1 MPVADRAAPWAAGG
15 VDSPYAWAR
24 LALAVALNTL
34 GGVGLWSIVVA
45 LPAVQAEFGT
55 ARAAAALPYT
65 LTTIG
70 FALGGVLMGRLADR
84 FGVMWPVLGGSL
96 SLGLGYLLAAQA
108 GDITSFALIH
118 GLFIGLLGACAMF
131 GPLVA
136 DTSLWF
142 RQRRGLA
149 VAICACGNYFAG
161 TVWPPLLQW
170 GIAGLGWRRTHELV
184 GIACLVLLLPLA
196 LLLRRKP
203 PQQEAV
209 TRTGGGGGTALG
221 LSPNVLQGVLVAAGI
236 ACCVA
241 MAMPQVHIVAYCV
254 DLGYGAARGAEMLSL
269 MLATGV
275 LSRLAFGLVMDRIGA
290 LSTLVLA
297 SLLQAVALALF
308 LPFDGLV
315 PLYVI
320 SGLFGLFQGGIVP
333 CYAVI
338 VRENFPA
345 SEVGVRVSLALSS
358 TLVGMALGGWMSGFV
373 FDLTGSYRMAV
384 VNGLIWN
391 GVHLALAGWLLWRGR
406 ARRVAFA

>member
-1 MPVADRAAPWAAGG
+1 MPVADHAAPWAAGG
-15 VDSPYAWAR
+15 VDSSYAWAR
-24 LALAVALNTL
+24 LGLAVLLNTL

-70 FALGGVLMGRLADR
+70 FAAGGVLMGRLADR

-118 GLFIGLLGACAMF
+118 GVFIGLFGACAMF

-170 GIAGLGWRRTHELV
+170 GIAELGWRRTHELV
-184 GIACLVLLLPLA
+184 GLVCLAVLLPLA
-196 LLLRRKP
+196 LLLRRRAP
-203 PQQEAV
+203 RQETVA
-209 TRTGGGGGTALG
+209 RAGGSGGTALG
-221 LSPNVLQGVLVAAGI
+221 LSPGVLQGVIVAAGI

-275 LSRLAFGLVMDRIGA
+275 VSRLVFGLVMDRIGA
-290 LSTLVLA
+290 LPTLVLA

-308 LPFDGLV
+308 LPFDELV

-345 SEVGVRVSLALSS
+345 SEVGVRVSLALSA

-373 FDLTGSYRMAV
+373 FDMTGSYRMAV
-384 VNGLIWN
+384 VNGLLWN
-391 GVHLALAGWLLWRGR
+391 GAHLLLAGWLLWRGR